1 MKKWKSVFTA
11 VLFLTGISVFP
22 VFGVQTQEILKNVEL
37 FQTYDEKTDRF
48 VQTIEENVSFS
59 STIPQNL
66 LTSGGV
72 QFDQFSDGITYVLEK
87 NGKSVDYKSGQLI
100 TESGQYHL
108 QLLVLPQI
116 NLKGMEDP
124 SLEQLENDAFELE
137 NLQIFDRDYTVS
149 ADFYFTIVGSSISEL
164 HYIRAPEGYRIS
176 KLLFN
181 GKETNLPDK
190 DWCRLEDDGA
200 YEIYFKALMK
210 QMPEFQTAFKKDT
223 RPPLLEFEGV
233 AADGTAKKTAVYKST
248 EENCTVSV
256 YREGRLI
263 DENSGELQTPGLY
276 RLVVSDQAGN
286 HTSYMIRVK
295 EHYPFL
301 LFFLIFGGIIL
312 SFLGMYFVFRN
323 QKLTVR

>member
-1 MKKWKSVFTA
+1 MKKWKSVLVTA
-11 VLFLTGISVFP
+11 ISLIGALVFP
-22 VFGVQTQEILKNVEL
+22 AFGAQTQELIKNVGLE
-37 FQTYDEKTDRF
+37 QVYDEKTDRF
-48 VQTIEENVSFS
+48 ILTIGENISFS

-66 LTSGGV
+66 LTAGGV
-72 QFDQFSDGITYVLEK
+72 QFDQFSDEITYVLEK
-87 NGKSVDYKSGQLI
+87 DGKSVDYKSGQLI

-124 SLEQLENDAFELE
+124 SLEQLENDDFELE
-137 NLQIFDRDYTVS
+137 NLQIFDRDYTTA
-149 ADFYFTIVGSSISEL
+149 ADFYFTIVGGSISEL
-164 HYIRAPEGYRIS
+164 NYIHAPEGYQIS
-176 KLLFN
+176 KLLFDE
-181 GKETNLPDK
+181 KEMTLPDK
-190 DWCRLEDDGA
+190 SWCRIEEDGA
-200 YEIYFKALMK
+200 YEIYFKPFMK
-210 QMPEFQTAFKKDT
+210 QMPELHTAFEKDT
-223 RPPLLEFEGV
+223 RSPLLEFEGV
-233 AADGTAKKTAVYKST
+233 DADGMAKKSAVYKST

-263 DENSGELQTPGLY
+263 DVPSGVLQTPGLY

-295 EHYPFL
+295 EQYPFL

-312 SFLGMYFVFRN
+312 SFLGMYFIFRN